1 MTGGERSDADQDG
14 AVRRVRYALYLIGGA
29 FTALALM
36 FDQVPALAS
45 VAPSYAVKACSLVA
59 VSILS
64 TGRFGSN
71 RFLSRLSGCLRNRD

>member
-1 MTGGERSDADQDG
+1 MTGGERISADQDG

-36 FDQVPALAS
+36 LDQVPALAS

-64 TGRFGSN
+64 TGRFGSD
-71 RFLSRLSGCLRNRD
+71 RFLSRFSGGLRNRG